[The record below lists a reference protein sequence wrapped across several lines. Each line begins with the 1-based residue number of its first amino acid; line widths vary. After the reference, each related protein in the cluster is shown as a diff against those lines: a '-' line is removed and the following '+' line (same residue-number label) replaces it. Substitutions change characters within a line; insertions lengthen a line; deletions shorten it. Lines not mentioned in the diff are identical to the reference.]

1 MGWKGVLTAVSGLV
15 LSFVRSFVGVGS
27 DISVAY
33 SAIAAPLKTFM
44 VLLLGPL
51 GFVVG
56 WVPADWVL
64 SGLSWIFLTALIFLA
79 VSAAKGVVGW
89 IVAITL
95 AVVIVVF
102 VFGGAFAVP
111 AFAFPQLGG

>member
-1 MGWKGVLTAVSGLV
+1 MHWKGILTAVSGLV

-27 DISVAY
+27 GISDAY
-33 SAIAAPLKTFM
+33 SAIAVPVKAFM

-56 WVPADWVL
+56 WVPADMLL
-64 SGLSWIFLTALIFLA
+64 SAVSWIFLTSMIFLA

-95 AVVIVVF
+95 AVVIVIF

-111 AFAFPQLGG
+111 AFAVPHWS

>member
-1 MGWKGVLTAVSGLV
+1 MHWKGILTAVSGLV
-15 LSFVRSFVGVGS
+15 LSFVRSFIGVGS

-33 SAIAAPLKTFM
+33 SAIAAPVKAFII
-44 VLLLGPL
+44 LLLGPL

-56 WVPADWVL
+56 WIPTDMVL
-64 SGLSWIFLTALIFLA
+64 SAVSWVFLTSMIFLA

-89 IVAITL
+89 IVAIAL
-95 AVVIVVF
+95 AVVVVVF

-111 AFAFPQLGG
+111 AFSVPQLG

>member
-1 MGWKGVLTAVSGLV
+1 MGWKGVVTAVSGLV
-15 LSFVRSFVGVGS
+15 LGLVRSFIGVGS

-33 SAIAAPLKTFM
+33 AAIAAPVKAFM

-51 GFVVG
+51 GFVVE
-56 WVPADWVL
+56 WVPADMVL
-64 SGLSWIFLTALIFLA
+64 SAVSSVILTAMIFLA

-95 AVVIVVF
+95 AVVIAIF

-111 AFAFPQLGG
+111 ALSSG